1 MAEVASTQHFPSFTL
16 TGSKNANIF
25 PPPFLSPLSLSQL
38 TAVCTLLIF
47 PLFTSSQFSA
57 ILEQKI
63 SAFFQI
69 VEKLGPAYGIVWSS
83 VMRFYGTNYCFME
96 TLWAAKILFFVPV
109 ELKAEDE
116 CKSELGLA
124 VMLCLSLFFSCIT
137 EGRAL
142 SSKGFNGTLSPRL
155 GELTSL
161 QTLSLSDNFISGS
174 IPKELGNLLS
184 LRSLTLQDN
193 RLNGTIPDSLGNLA
207 ALRIMDLSGNALSG
221 NLPGSLSNLSS
232 LSNIN
237 LAYNDLT
244 GDIPTNLLN
253 VLTYNFTGNKLNCG
267 TNTLNSCTNNITN
280 RGEASKNSKRGL
292 VIGSIGG
299 IIGLLL
305 VCGLLLLWRRNK
317 HYPHDTFVDVPGE
330 SDHKIAFGQ
339 LKRFTWRELKIATD
353 DFDDKNVLGQGGFG
367 KVYRGVLSDNSEVAV
382 KRLID
387 YQSHA
392 GEDAFIREV
401 ELISVAVHKNLLRL
415 IGYCTTPT
423 ERLLVYPYMK
433 NLSVAYRLRERKHG
447 EAVLDWPTRKKVA
460 MGAAHGLEYLHEHC
474 NPKIIHRDV
483 KAANILLDENFEAV
497 VGDFGLVKLV
507 DVRKTSVTTRI
518 RGTMG
523 HIAPEY
529 LSTGKS
535 SIKTDVF
542 GYGIMLLELITGQRA
557 IDIFEGEILLLDKV
571 KKLSREQQLGT
582 IIDCN
587 LNKDYDIVEVEK
599 LIQVALLC
607 TQQSPEARPTMSD
620 VIRMLEGEGLTDRW
634 EQLQLV
640 EVSQKQE
647 YERIQKRL
655 IWDDYSSYNQEPI
668 ELSTGR

>member
-1 MAEVASTQHFPSFTL
+1 MNAKVNLVLLLCFASLYSSLASQREVGVLIDIKTAFQDV
-16 TGSKNANIF
+16 N
-25 PPPFLSPLSLSQL
+25 QL
-38 TAVCTLLIF
+38 T
-47 PLFTSSQFSA
+47 SW
-57 ILEQKI
+57 I
-63 SAFFQI
+63 SNQ
-69 VEKLGPAYGIVWSS
+69 VSPCNW
-83 VMRFYGTNYCFME
+83 N
-96 TLWAAKILFFVPV
+96 FVTCSGGLVV
-109 ELKAEDE
+109 EL
-116 CKSELGLA
+116 
-124 VMLCLSLFFSCIT
+124 
-137 EGRAL
+137 AL

-155 GELTSL
+155 GELPSL
-161 QTLSLSDNFISGS
+161 RTLSLSDNFISGS

-184 LRSLTLQDN
+184 LRSLTLQNN

-253 VLTYNFTGNKLNCG
+253 VLSYNFTGNKLNCG

-280 RGEASKNSKRGL
+280 QGEASKNSKRGL

-339 LKRFTWRELKIATD
+339 LKRFTWRELKIATG
-353 DFDDKNVLGQGGFG
+353 DFGEKNVLGQGGFG

-387 YQSHA
+387 YESHA
-392 GEDAFIREV
+392 GEVAFIREV

-433 NLSVAYRLRERKHG
+433 NLSVAYRLRDRKHG

-542 GYGIMLLELITGQRA
+542 GYGIMLLELVTGQRA

-571 KKLSREQQLGT
+571 KKLSREQQLDT

-607 TQQSPEARPTMSD
+607 TQQSPDARPTMSD

>member
-1 MAEVASTQHFPSFTL
+1 MIGVNLDEGRGLEICAVWVREEDRGWGFAGAVRVREEGAERGGGSHEDVAYVSIHLEARGDGKVQL
-16 TGSKNANIF
+16 QLYKR
-25 PPPFLSPLSLSQL
+25 SLAP
-38 TAVCTLLIF
+38 T
-47 PLFTSSQFSA
+47 
-57 ILEQKI
+57 
-63 SAFFQI
+63 
-69 VEKLGPAYGIVWSS
+69 GIV
-83 VMRFYGTNYCFME
+83 
-96 TLWAAKILFFVPV
+96 FFVPV

-207 ALRIMDLSGNALSG
+207 ALRIMDLSGNALSV
-221 NLPGSLSNLSS
+221 
-232 LSNIN
+232 I
-237 LAYNDLT
+237 Y
-244 GDIPTNLLN
+244 
-253 VLTYNFTGNKLNCG
+253 VLRCSFTGNKLNCG